1 MGSFFTGASGLGSGW
16 CPLASM
22 MGCDS
27 YDDKADELNV
37 SGPKKSQILTGS
49 GLPFSGVD
57 SLVLSLR
64 NGGGAES
71 TCAAVGP
78 ECPLGSEPFD
88 PGLRDGGV
96 RDPFKTGKSS
106 ALGTRC
112 FETGRLS
119 TR

>member
-1 MGSFFTGASGLGSGW
+1 MVVFG
-16 CPLASM
+16 
-22 MGCDS
+22 S
-27 YDDKADELNV
+27 YDDQSNELNF
-37 SGPKKSQILTGS
+37 SGPTKSQIPTGS
-49 GLPFSGVD
+49 GLLLPGVD

-78 ECPLGSEPFD
+78 ECPLGREPLD